1 MSDEVHTP
9 ADERLPQADWP
20 EVQAELADTMPA
32 STTAED
38 EAATEIVAVA
48 EAAEDQEEAL
58 PALEPISVPA
68 IELPAPEAEEVKAA
82 LRELRASAMRAASG
96 EGAPDLSEAPDER
109 AWFVV
114 HCYSGYE
121 NKVKHNLEQRIE
133 SMGMANQIFQ
143 VVVPTEEEIE
153 VKEGKRRTIERRV
166 FPGYILVQMLMN
178 DDSWYVVRNTPG
190 VTGFVGMGNKPTPLR
205 QEEVQGIIKRMEAE
219 APKVKVT
226 FKPGQKVRIIDG
238 PFNDFMGT
246 VDEINMDKAKVRV
259 MVSFFGRETPVEL
272 DFLQVEKM

>member
-1 MSDEVHTP
+1 MDEGNFPKQAAPVEAQLPEDQTGASPSEAPAPPDEVKEAP
-9 ADERLPQADWP
+9 IA
-20 EVQAELADTMPA
+20 VQP
-32 STTAED
+32 
-38 EAATEIVAVA
+38 
-48 EAAEDQEEAL
+48 
-58 PALEPISVPA
+58 
-68 IELPAPEAEEVKAA
+68 PEAEEVKAA
-82 LRELRASAMRAASG
+82 LREVRAAAMRG
-96 EGAPDLSEAPDER
+96 TPPEGAPDLTEAPDER

-121 NKVKHNLEQRIE
+121 NKVKHNLQQRIE
-133 SMGMANQIFQ
+133 SMEMSNQIFQ

-153 VKEGKRRTIERRV
+153 VKEGKRRTVERRV
-166 FPGYILVQMLMN
+166 FPGYILVQMIMN

-205 QEEVQGIIKRMEAE
+205 TEEVTSIIKRMEAE

-226 FKPGQKVRIIDG
+226 FKPGQKVRIVDG